1 VISGDQLTV
10 SESCANWSFVI
21 FAGKKRVTGWVAT
34 GRLPRIDLPEG
45 TVAEPQLAETVAKS
59 THPACLEAES
69 LMNQGLLTRPRD
81 LPSALVDKKS
91 LSELPPGVGPGGPTW
106 SISESEVR
114 IHGRALKAV
123 EYGSGGTCNDNSLEL
138 WTPDFKERIA
148 VIGSNVDGADDGG
161 YSADTLVK
169 LSKQTYFA
177 HSTRSDRSVTLI
189 GFSKDLSS
197 KAICRV
203 IELPTRHEVVKSATD
218 PAVCDAV
225 LANHIQGAPMD
236 DIEPFDL
243 SPEAL
248 QLGEDSLEHFSNIR
262 GPLRVVARGRLDIEN
277 NGSLNNIAMLHF
289 ENGVSSAGC
298 GHDVDTSVPIV
309 VNADGMPSPKSKFNQ
324 RIFEDA
330 GAGEDTRLFRFHGS
344 TYYETR
350 SHLGADGD
358 VTHNV
363 WKFTTEGRAKI
374 CEFIPVQYRA
384 KDAP

>member
-1 VISGDQLTV
+1 V
-10 SESCANWSFVI
+10 
-21 FAGKKRVTGWVAT
+21 
-34 GRLPRIDLPEG
+34 
-45 TVAEPQLAETVAKS
+45 
-59 THPACLEAES
+59 
-69 LMNQGLLTRPRD
+69 
-81 LPSALVDKKS
+81 
-91 LSELPPGVGPGGPTW
+91 
-106 SISESEVR
+106 
-114 IHGRALKAV
+114 LKAV

-138 WTPDFKERIA
+138 WTPDFKNRIA

-161 YSADTLVK
+161 YSSDTLVR
-169 LSKQTYFA
+169 LSNQPYFA
-177 HSTRSDRSVTLI
+177 HSTRSARSVTLI
-189 GFSKDLSS
+189 RFSKDLSS

-203 IELPTRHEVVKSATD
+203 IELPTRHEVIRSATD

-225 LANHIQGAPMD
+225 LANRIQGAPMD
-236 DIEPFDL
+236 DIGAIDL

-248 QLGEDSLEHFSNIR
+248 QLGEDSLDHFSNIR

-289 ENGVSSAGC
+289 ENGVSSAGW

-309 VNADGMPSPKSKFNQ
+309 VNADGMPSPKSRFNR

-350 SHLGADGD
+350 AHLGADGD

-363 WKFTTEGRAKI
+363 WKFTTKGRAKI